1 MNYKKDQIRPYIKLK
16 ADLIPLHI
24 WNKQINGDE
33 RGKTPRDREWT
44 TAKYNQ
50 DKHTYLKWI
59 KSGYNIGYRIAE
71 DELIVDLDPRNYIE
85 GINSEE
91 LIADLFGFFDF
102 EELLWELPV
111 VKTGGGGYH
120 IYCTLPFDVDYR
132 CIRKCVENIPGVDF
146 KKKGGY
152 VVGAGSKHPSGN
164 YYTWENEAN
173 KVLVP
178 DALLDLIKRD
188 KFQTKDY
195 TSGYGAFTGTQLQ
208 ELVLDKLDVGNFDSN
223 DTWEPLMMECHHAT
237 AGEGIEEFLDWSLG
251 DTQYEADENKIR
263 NRWESLDDSKDI
275 TRTASSLIHRLKE
288 LGEDVSG
295 VRAVLDFGTQPDF
308 SEMDEQD
315 EEESDLLSKA
325 KKVGEETTPADVFD
339 VDVHGYSDKDGLAI
353 GMASALNPN
362 PSKEDLM
369 KCLRLIKVADS
380 IEREEALNKIVE
392 TTRGKYNRAAL
403 NRIIKE
409 IDKSVTQDLATTL
422 SNKALEEVFNNK
434 RHILVEPNE
443 SVWVYNR
450 THWEQISNKY
460 LEKIIRHAL
469 KGLAQNMEINTDEQ
483 TLIKKATDLT
493 KMESATNVSKLH
505 RTDAPNPIISCKNCE
520 IHINKDG
527 THVIKD
533 HSYRSF
539 STRCLNTEYDPSA
552 KAPLF
557 MQTLREIF
565 ANFPDTE
572 DMVRH
577 ISEVFGYIIQPYKNL
592 SSWWLFI
599 GPGGDGK
606 TTLADIL
613 QGVLGS
619 AFTPGNT
626 ALINSKLSNNDNHSM
641 MGLVGALALVIGDFK
656 KGAIID
662 DEKIKEY
669 ADNKVMQANP
679 KGKDRFN
686 FMYSAGLIVC
696 SNHLPK
702 TTDNSHGFQ
711 RRVNVVPFNAQFT
724 KTNMQD
730 YDRKAKILDDP
741 EEIAGILNFMLEG
754 LQRLRSRGGFDIPE
768 SCKKASEDWM
778 SQTNNTSKFINDI
791 VELTGNPS
799 DSLGDLGTLH
809 SVIYS
814 GWCSTNDVDE
824 QYRLGKLSFK
834 EKLMELGLIV
844 RKGGGNVVKVYGGIL
859 KDVEEDW

>member
-1 MNYKKDQIRPYIKLK
+1 MSYKKEQLKPYFEFKSE
-16 ADLIPLHI
+16 LIPLHV

-33 RGKTPRDREWT
+33 RGKTPRDREWNS
-44 TAKYNQ
+44 KEYGQ
-50 DKHTYLKWI
+50 DKSTYLSWI
-59 KSGYNIGYRIAE
+59 KSGYNIGYRIKE
-71 DELIVDLDPRNYIE
+71 NELIVDLDPRNYTK
-85 GINSEE
+85 GIDSEE

-102 EELLWELPV
+102 EELTWELPV

-120 IYCTLPFDVDYR
+120 IYCTLPYDVDYR
-132 CIRKCVENIPGVDF
+132 CLRKCVENLPGVDF

-152 VVGAGSKHPSGN
+152 VVAAGSKHPSGDQ
-164 YYTWENEAN
+164 YSWINEAERP
-173 KVLVP
+173 LVP
-178 DALLDLIKRD
+178 NDLLDLIKRD
-188 KFQTKDY
+188 KFETKDY

-208 ELVLDKLDVGNFDSN
+208 GLVLDKLDISDFDSN
-223 DTWEPLMMECHHAT
+223 DNWEPLMMECHHAT
-237 AGEGIEEFLDWSLG
+237 AGEGIEEFLDWSLS
-251 DTQYEADENKIR
+251 DSKYSDDENKIR
-263 NRWESLDDSKDI
+263 NRWESLDDTKEA
-275 TRTASSLIHRLKE
+275 TRTAASLIHRLKGS
-288 LGEDVSG
+288 GEDTKHVK
-295 VRAVLDFGTQPDF
+295 AILDFGTLPDF

-315 EEESDLLSKA
+315 DLESDLLSKA
-325 KKVGEETTPADVFD
+325 KKVGQETTSADVFN
-339 VDVHGYSDKDGLAI
+339 VDTHEYSDREGLAVA
-353 GMASALNPN
+353 MARDLGPNPN
-362 PSKEDLM
+362 KEELM
-369 KCLRLIKVADS
+369 KCLRVIKVAD
-380 IEREEALNKIVE
+380 IVEREEALAEITISTKKKY
-392 TTRGKYNRAAL
+392 TRATL
-403 NRIIKE
+403 NRILKD
-409 IDKSVTQDLATTL
+409 IDGTVTKDLATTL
-422 SNKALEEVFNNK
+422 SNKALEDVFNNK
-434 RHILVEPNE
+434 RHILIEPNE

-460 LEKIIRHAL
+460 LEKVIRHTL
-469 KGLAQNMEINTDEQ
+469 NGLAQNMEINTDEM
-483 TLIKKATDLT
+483 TLIKKATELT
-493 KMESATNVSKLH
+493 KMEAATNTSKLH
-505 RTDAPNPIISCKNCE
+505 KTDAPDPIISCKNCE

-527 THVIKD
+527 THTVKD
-533 HSYRSF
+533 HSYRSY

-565 ANFPDTE
+565 SGFDDTE

-577 ISEVFGYIIQPYKNL
+577 IGEVFGYIIQPYKNL

-626 ALINSKLSNNDNHSM
+626 ALINSKISNNDNHSM

-656 KGAIID
+656 KGAVID

-702 TTDNSHGFQ
+702 TTDNSHGFA

-724 KTNMQD
+724 RNNTQD
-730 YDRKAKILDDP
+730 SDRKAKILNNP

-754 LQRLRSRGGFDIPE
+754 LQRLRTRGRFDIPQ
-768 SCKKASEDWM
+768 SCKVASEDWL
-778 SQTNNTSKFINDI
+778 SQTNNTSKFVNDC
-791 VELTGNPS
+791 VDLTGNTE
-799 DSLGDLGTLH
+799 DSIGDLGSLH
-809 SVIYS
+809 SMIYA
-814 GWCSTNDVDE
+814 GWCSDNDIDD

-834 EKLMELGLIV
+834 EKLMELGLTI
-844 RKGGGNVVKVYGGIL
+844 RKGGGNVVKVYGGTL
-859 KDVEEDW
+859 KDSLTDW